1 MISFPV
7 MYRFAATL
15 LLPAALLAQPPAARV
30 PDGWTAHRDLAYIQF
45 PGPRHTLDIYLPPAG
60 DNLPLVIWVHG
71 GGWKNGSKAN
81 PLPLRLLAGENYA
94 IASVNY
100 RLSTFAKFSAQIDD
114 VKVAVRWLRANA
126 KKYRLD
132 PNRFAAWGS
141 SAGGHLVALLG
152 TAGDKFNIGD
162 NIAMSSRVQAVVDYY
177 GPTDFLK
184 MDEHALPSAPFKHNT
199 PTSPESDLI
208 GGPIV
213 ENDLLV
219 ARANPITYVTKDDPP
234 FLIVHGD
241 QDPLVPLH
249 QSQMLEEALRK
260 AGVPVKLYVV
270 KGAGHGQGFDKD
282 PAIVPMVKDFL
293 AKAFAAK

>member
-1 MISFPV
+1 MI
-7 MYRFAATL
+7 R
-15 LLPAALLAQPPAARV
+15 LLPVFFLPACLLAQAPAARV
-30 PDGWTAHRDLAYIQF
+30 PDGWTVHRDLPYMEH
-45 PGPRHTLDIYLPPAG
+45 PGPRHTLDLYLPPGAG
-60 DNLPLVIWVHG
+60 ALPLVIWVHG

-81 PLPLRLLAGENYA
+81 PLPLRLIADQNYA

-100 RLSTFAKFSAQIDD
+100 RLSQFAKFAAQIED
-114 VKVAVRWLRANA
+114 VKSAVRWLRANA
-126 KKYRLD
+126 ARYRVD

-152 TAGDKFNIGD
+152 TAGEKFNTGD
-162 NIAMSSRVQAVVDYY
+162 HVRVSSRVQAVVDFY

-184 MDEHALPSAPFKHNT
+184 MDEHALPSAPFKHNS
-199 PTSPESDLI
+199 PSSPESDLI
-208 GGPIV
+208 GGPIT

-219 ARANPITYVTKDDPP
+219 ARANPITYVSPDDPP

-260 AGVPVKLYVV
+260 AGVAVKLHVV
-270 KGAGHGQGFDKD
+270 KGGGHGQGFDRD
-282 PAIVPMVKDFL
+282 PAIVPMVKEFL
-293 AKAFAAK
+293 AKAFAAR